1 MLSSA
6 KLNSTDQI
14 CPTWCT
20 YHLCKSNEGF
30 FDQVLP
36 FRCLKIPFQIC
47 QPWLSIRYGPEYPF
61 GVICSNT
68 WQYGIH
74 SDIVLYFQ
82 VVLLT
87 SICTLLLA
95 FFNTGDGTFYVMIW
109 NFLFRGMN
117 GWRGSQ
123 FVTICADRA
132 IFQGTWKVTGS
143 KKVTNCCRKINLA
156 PKCILYTCCCSW
168 CTSHWPQE
176 VSVVESFTLFFENN
190 RQWTIDKIPHVICSI
205 SANLVHMSWNI
216 RTKGSI
222 RDIAAACNLKLS
234 SLSVMVL
241 DMPCHC

>member
-61 GVICSNT
+61 CVICSNT

-95 FFNTGDGTFYVMIW
+95 FFNTGNGTFLCDDLEFSFQRHEWVKRFTICH
-109 NFLFRGMN
+109 NLRGSGHFRG
-117 GWRGSQ
+117 
-123 FVTICADRA
+123 
-132 IFQGTWKVTGS
+132 
-143 KKVTNCCRKINLA
+143 
-156 PKCILYTCCCSW
+156 
-168 CTSHWPQE
+168 
-176 VSVVESFTLFFENN
+176 
-190 RQWTIDKIPHVICSI
+190 
-205 SANLVHMSWNI
+205 
-216 RTKGSI
+216 
-222 RDIAAACNLKLS
+222 
-234 SLSVMVL
+234 
-241 DMPCHC
+241 DMKSDGEQKSDQLL